1 MSRRYFYFAR
11 TESGEQHEF
20 DVVENDPYTANV
32 QAKLEVERWLREVG
46 EPVERLT
53 EFNLTHSTP

>member
-1 MSRRYFYFAR
+1 MSRRYFYLAR

-32 QAKLEVERWLREVG
+32 QAKLEVERWLAEVG
-46 EPVERLT
+46 EEPARLT
-53 EFNLTHSTP
+53 QFDMTHTTP